1 MKICAMIT
9 SVNYSKKLEYV
20 LEKVRHTFDHCLVAT
35 NYKDEDTIKVAK
47 KNNCELVFIEFGNK
61 FNKGL
66 AIYTM
71 QKMAYQRFGAEW
83 SHLLLDADTMPPDDW
98 RPKEIAEDTL
108 YGCSRILFECLKD
121 FENDEFGIES
131 SALVDSI
138 SQVGS
143 KEIIGFF
150 QLYKASKEYL
160 YNIYQ
165 PTAGLSDVVFS
176 GLFKNKIIL
185 PICCKGLG
193 TRSTWDGIV
202 YNDFDFNI

>member
-20 LEKVRHTFDHCLVAT
+20 LKKVRHTFDHCLVAT
-35 NYKDEDTIKVAK
+35 NYQDEDTIKVAK
-47 KNNCELVFIEFGNK
+47 KNNCEIVFVNFGNK

-66 AIYTM
+66 AIYNM
-71 QKMAYQRFGAEW
+71 QKMAYQRFGSEW
-83 SHLLLDADTMPPDDW
+83 AHLLLDADTVPPDDW
-98 RPKEIAEDTL
+98 KPKEIDEYTL

-121 FENDEFGIES
+121 FENNEFGIQM
-131 SALVDSI
+131 I
-138 SQVGS
+138 SQ

-150 QLYKASKEYL
+150 QLYKASKEYF
-160 YNIYQ
+160 YNIYHT
-165 PTAGLSDVVFS
+165 TADLSDINFS

-185 PICCKGLG
+185 PIFCKGLG

-202 YNDFDFNI
+202 YNDFDFNIQEIT